1 MIARG
6 FMLIEIMLTVATSIL
21 AAIAGFAL
29 LARVESRVQ
38 RETELMVAADMACSA
53 LALIESG
60 AATAE
65 NLHGSVQSDVI
76 SLDDI
81 QAGAFV
87 RDGRYRI
94 EIESTPTQWQGLLQL
109 DVTILDIESDTAL
122 YSVSQ
127 LVQQAGGVL

>member
-6 FMLIEIMLTVATSIL
+6 FMLIEIMLAVAASIL

-76 SLDDI
+76 SIDDV

-87 RDGRYRI
+87 RDGKYRI
-94 EIESTPTQWQGLLQL
+94 GIESSPTQWQGLLQL

-127 LVQQAGGVL
+127 LVQQADGS